1 MSLVLCLVC
10 GGACVTSELPGLL
23 RCNSCGF
30 VTTDILL
37 AREDLE
43 KLYGANYFAGE
54 EYMDYVSERE
64 LIEKNF
70 RIRLKKLLQHIS
82 GAGKKR
88 LFEIGCA
95 YGFFLSIAREHFASV
110 AGIDISA
117 AAATYAAET
126 LGLAVRAGDFIEY
139 EFIEEPDVV
148 CLWDT
153 IEHLQKPD
161 LYLEKAAAHL
171 NTGGI
176 IALTTGDIGS
186 FVARL
191 RGARWRQVHPPTHLH
206 YFSKKSLTCL
216 LEKHG
221 FRLRYCGYDGM
232 YRNVE
237 TMAYIILNIRHN
249 CSQLYAALKR
259 MGLLKWDLYLNLHD
273 IMFVI
278 AEKTSSS

>member
-1 MSLVLCLVC
+1 MSSVLCLVC

-23 RCNSCGF
+23 RCGSCGF
-30 VTTDILL
+30 VTADILL
-37 AREDLE
+37 APGDLE
-43 KLYGANYFAGE
+43 KIYGAKYFAGE

-64 LIEKNF
+64 LTEKNF
-70 RIRLKKLLQHIS
+70 RTRLKKLLQHIS
-82 GAGKKR
+82 DAGNKR

-95 YGFFLSIAREHFASV
+95 YGFFLRVASEHFASV

-126 LGLAVRAGDFIEY
+126 LGLAVCTGDFIEY

-153 IEHLQKPD
+153 IEHLQNPD
-161 LYLEKAAAHL
+161 LYVEKAAAHL
-171 NTGGI
+171 KAGGI
-176 IALTTGDIGS
+176 IALTTADIGS
-186 FVARL
+186 FVARW
-191 RGARWRQVHPPTHLH
+191 RGARWRQIHPPTHLH
-206 YFSKKSLTCL
+206 YFSQKSLTRL

-232 YRNVE
+232 YRSVE
-237 TMAYIILNIRHN
+237 TMAYIVLNIRHN
-249 CSQLYAALKR
+249 SSKIYAALKR
-259 MGLLKWDLYLNLHD
+259 MGFLNWDLYLNLHD

-278 AEKTSSS
+278 AEKAR